1 MNKDTILIL
10 DFGSQY
16 TQLIARR
23 VRELKV
29 YSIIAPCTISL
40 EEIKKIGP
48 KAIILSGGPHSV
60 YQEKAPTVNP
70 GIFKSGLPI
79 LGICYGKQLL
89 TKLLGGKVVAGAKR
103 EYGKAVMYIDNHQDL
118 FFTLPAKITSWMSH
132 GDKAKILPKGFIPL
146 AHTDN
151 TDYAAIADV
160 KRKIYGVQF
169 HPEVVHTEF
178 GTQVISNFLFRIA
191 ECNANWQLDD
201 FITSQVMEIRKQ
213 VGEKGKVLLGLSGG
227 VDSSVAAV
235 LLHKAIGSRLTCIF
249 VNNGLLRADEA
260 DYVQKVF
267 RGSFHINLKYVDA
280 SKSFL
285 KKLQGVVDPEQK
297 RKIIGHEFI
306 NVFEKAAKAVKG
318 VGFLGQGT
326 LYPDV
331 IESIPFF
338 GGPTAKIKSH
348 HNVGGLP
355 EKMKLK
361 LVEPF
366 RELFKDEVREIGKKL
381 NVPEQI
387 ITRQPFPGPGLAV
400 RIIGEI
406 TPERIKILQDADSK
420 VEKIIRKHGLYEKI
434 WQSFAVLLPLKTV
447 GVMGD
452 SRTYDN
458 VIALRSVDSVD
469 GMTADWTRL
478 PYDVMEEISNT
489 IINEVRGVNRVVF
502 DISSKPP
509 ATIEWE

>member
-1 MNKDTILIL
+1 MKDTVLIL

-29 YSIIAPCTISL
+29 YSIIAPCTISCA
-40 EEIKKIGP
+40 EIKKIAP
-48 KAIILSGGPHSV
+48 KALILSGGPHSV
-60 YQEKAPTVNP
+60 YEKYAPTLDEK
-70 GIFKSGLPI
+70 ILKLGLPI

-89 TKLLGGKVVAGAKR
+89 TKLLGGKVAVGKER
-103 EYGKAVMYIDNHQDL
+103 EYGKAVMYIDSHEDL

-132 GDKAKILPKGFIPL
+132 ADLVKTLPKGFIPL
-146 AHTDN
+146 AHTEN
-151 TDYAAIADV
+151 TPYAAVGDP

-169 HPEVVHTEF
+169 HPEVAHTEL
-178 GTQVISNFLFRIA
+178 GLQIISNFLFRV
-191 ECNANWQLDD
+191 CDCDANWQLDD
-201 FITSQVMEIRKQ
+201 FITSKIEDIRKQ
-213 VGEKGKVLLGLSGG
+213 VGPKGKVLLGLSGG
-227 VDSSVAAV
+227 VDSSVAAL
-235 LLHKAIGSRLTCIF
+235 LLHKAIGDRLTCIF
-249 VNNGLLRADEA
+249 VNNGLLRKDETG
-260 DYVQKVF
+260 YVQRVF

-285 KKLQGVVDPEQK
+285 KLLEGVGDPEQK
-297 RKIIGHEFI
+297 RKVIGHEFI

-318 VGFLGQGT
+318 VAFLGQGT

-355 EKMKLK
+355 AKMKLK

-381 NVPEQI
+381 GVPPAI

-406 TPERIKILQDADSK
+406 TRERIKILQAADSK
-420 VEKIIRKHGLYEKI
+420 VEKIIRQHGLYELI

-478 PYDVMEEISNT
+478 PYAVLEEISNT